1 MNKVGVGRLKVVI
14 VAVVGVWLAVTS
26 GGPAEGQPAPPPG
39 PRAVSPALPPPPP
52 PTPPQAGRADQ
63 VRRGQPP
70 PALPDVQAW
79 QAELEQALREMAREQ
94 AEQAAALARVHA
106 ELVREQAEQAR
117 LQADAHAD
125 AATAMA
131 LARIEAEMEAAW
143 AREVWQGVSGSVG
156 GIQPAIVVT
165 RCGAVRASETSGH
178 NAERERRFYETGYS
192 ALGAGRWELAVDCF
206 TRVAE
211 MKGQRAD
218 GALYWK
224 AYAQNKLSQTAE
236 ALATLAELRRTYP
249 KSRYLADAQALDV
262 EIRERAGETPSP
274 DIQEDDELKLLAL
287 RALQNVEPERAVGML
302 ERFLRRAESPKLK
315 ERALFVLAQSR
326 SDRARQVLAAVARGE
341 YNPDLQV
348 HALRLIGYAKTPETR
363 ALLDEVYRST
373 TDVEVRRLVVR
384 AWGSLGER
392 DRLVDAARGDLPAEV
407 RAEAVRQLGV
417 LKATDALWDL
427 YQRERDVAIR
437 RQILQALPAA
447 TDTERLGAIAR
458 TERDPDL
465 RRTAIRSLGAAPAEK
480 SGATLVAIYEDPTS
494 DTDVKKAVI
503 QALAIQRNDVA
514 LVSLARKERDRALR
528 KELVERLST
537 MKTKAALDYLLEI
550 LGK

>member
-1 MNKVGVGRLKVVI
+1 MNKVGVGRVKVVV
-14 VAVVGVWLAVTS
+14 VAVVGVWFAVVS
-26 GGPAEGQPAPPPG
+26 GSLAEGQPAPPPA
-39 PRAVSPALPPPPP
+39 PPAPL
-52 PTPPQAGRADQ
+52 QAARADQ
-63 VRRGQPP
+63 VTRAPRP
-70 PALPDVQAW
+70 PALPDVQAR

-106 ELVREQAEQAR
+106 ELAREQAAQAR
-117 LQADAHAD
+117 LQADAHAE
-125 AATAMA
+125 AAAMA
-131 LARIEAEMEAAW
+131 LARLDAEMEAAW
-143 AREVWQGVSGSVG
+143 AREAWQRVSGSVG

-165 RCGAVRASETSGH
+165 SCGAVRASETSGH

-206 TRVAE
+206 SRVAE

-236 ALATLAELRRTYP
+236 ALATLAELRRRYP

-262 EIRERAGETPSP
+262 EIRERAGETPAP

-348 HALRLIGYAKTPETR
+348 QALRLIGYAKTPETR

-373 TDVEVRRLVVR
+373 ADVEVRRLVVR
-384 AWGSLGER
+384 AWGVLGER

-407 RAEAVRQLGV
+407 RVEAVRQLGV
-417 LKATDALWDL
+417 LKATDVLWDL

-465 RRTAIRSLGAAPAEK
+465 RRTAIRSLGAAPVEK

-494 DTDVKKAVI
+494 DTEVKKAVI

-514 LVSLARKERDRALR
+514 LVSLARKEKDRALR